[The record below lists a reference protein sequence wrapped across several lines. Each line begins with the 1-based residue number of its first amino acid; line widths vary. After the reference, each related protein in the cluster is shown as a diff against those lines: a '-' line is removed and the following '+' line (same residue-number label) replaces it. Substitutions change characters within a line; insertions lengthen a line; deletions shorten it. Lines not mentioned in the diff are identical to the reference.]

1 MLIEYL
7 ILGVIPIKT
16 KKLIKLSVNNIK
28 EREIKEEENTVS
40 WYFTVYP
47 GLRQNKTSTAN

>member
-16 KKLIKLSVNNIK
+16 KKWIKLSVNNIK